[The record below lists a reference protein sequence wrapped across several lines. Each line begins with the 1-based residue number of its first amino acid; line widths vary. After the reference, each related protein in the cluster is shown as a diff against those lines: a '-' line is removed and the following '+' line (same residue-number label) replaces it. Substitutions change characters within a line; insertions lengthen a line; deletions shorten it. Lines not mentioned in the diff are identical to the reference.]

1 LCRNSF
7 VNSTV
12 KKLHVDHLATSEQQ
26 ELELLRRLALSWG
39 TPDDEQVD
47 VLEEIDV
54 WLDDRGREVEITSP
68 CVSLF
73 MGSAYPLIQGKVL
86 KKAREMAAK
95 CQQLLRSKEHD
106 GRTIRELTSE
116 VRDYQKR
123 MASDKDNALAIE
135 ASLLEKAKTIEE

>member
-54 WLDDRGREVEITSP
+54 WLDDREVEIASP

-73 MGSAYPLIQGKVL
+73 VGSAYPLIQGKAL
-86 KKAREMAAK
+86 RKAREMAAK

-106 GRTIRELTSE
+106 GRTIRELTRE